1 MAAGDLSPDQARY
14 VDLVASETGLARTVV
29 VAWVGAE
36 SGWGT
41 NKAGHNYLNIG
52 PGRTYP
58 STEQAA
64 ASVAGL
70 LNSSDVYY
78 AIRAAIPAGPAAQ
91 IKAIGESR
99 WGTSA
104 ATLTAVYAGLAGGGP
119 TIHNV
124 NALSD
129 AAGAAVPGLAPLAGA
144 LGGALGSTAQGAADA
159 VTGAAGSAVADAF
172 KGLVPVVLEAG
183 LGLVFTVAAFAFIA
197 MGVNRLTGAPPK
209 GIFDTVS
216 GAVGTAAGAAK
227 LAAI

>member
-1 MAAGDLSPDQARY
+1 MAAGDLSPDQSRY

-64 ASVAGL
+64 AAVAGL
-70 LNSSDVYY
+70 LNNSDLYY

-104 ATLTAVYAGLAGGGP
+104 ATLTAVYAGLAGGAGP
-119 TIHNV
+119 TIQNV

-144 LGGALGSTAQGAADA
+144 LGGALGSTAPGAADA
-159 VTGAAGSAVADAF
+159 LTGAVADAF
-172 KGLVPVVLEAG
+172 KGLVPVVFEAG
-183 LGLVFTVAAFAFIA
+183 LGLVFTVAAFAFISL
-197 MGVNRLTGAPPK
+197 GVNHLFGNSAK
-209 GIFDTVS
+209 DVFNQVS
-216 GAVGTAAGAAK
+216 GAVGTAAGVAK